1 MSNLKI
7 RDLSIGDWVKAGG
20 EPAKVLQLGIVGRN
34 KAKGL
39 SGQLYGFLT
48 SSEIEP
54 IPITPKILEKNGFEK
69 NSECC
74 WRNSAIQCSCLRYGS
89 EYWDMRING
98 RNRAYR
104 PTRITID
111 NILHI
116 HELQNALRLAGL
128 DEDIEL

>member
-7 RDLSIGDWVKAGG
+7 RDLSVGDWVKIDIYPTPYKIIDLSSRGY
-20 EPAKVLQLGIVGRN
+20 VWLLGRN
-34 KAKGL
+34 RVAPIRV
-39 SGQLYGFLT
+39 
-48 SSEIEP
+48 IEP

-89 EYWDMRING
+89 KYWDMRING

>member
-39 SGQLYGFLT
+39 SGQMYGFLT

-89 EYWDMRING
+89 KYWDMRING